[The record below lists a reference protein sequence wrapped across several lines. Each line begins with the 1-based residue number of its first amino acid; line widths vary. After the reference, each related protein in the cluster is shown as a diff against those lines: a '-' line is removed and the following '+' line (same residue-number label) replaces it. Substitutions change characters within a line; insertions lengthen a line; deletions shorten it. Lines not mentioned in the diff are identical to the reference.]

1 MPLHIPKQ
9 HFFKNDILLSF
20 GIFKRV
26 EKINVAGDLND
37 FKLTPLKRRD
47 LNGKEDLNSI
57 AANWKKTKIS
67 LFLCNCLFRYAC

>member
-47 LNGKEDLNSI
+47 LNGKEI
-57 AANWKKTKIS
+57 
-67 LFLCNCLFRYAC
+67 